1 MRTRIVCLVVL
12 MLLVFLPVGMAEEQ
26 PVFADLRNM
35 APAGTFLES
44 GQEPV
49 YDTNSYRSE
58 HIAITISKERVDQA
72 DVTIADIYV
81 TSVQYLRR
89 AFSAGAWRKPADR
102 VSSIALSNNAIL
114 AISGDYASLLDAGL
128 VAANGEIYRKSDNK
142 ARDNCL
148 IYTDGR
154 MVTYPRRAMKSAE
167 MMTDDLWHSFL
178 FGPRLLDDDGQP
190 FPKFDSKVGVAN
202 PRSVIGY
209 YAPGHYCFVLVDGRS
224 SQSKGLAM
232 TPLSRFMSELGCK
245 QAYNLDGGQSAMM
258 YFRGEIITEPY
269 NGGRK
274 ISDIVYIG
282 LQ

>member
-1 MRTRIVCLVVL
+1 MRTKLAWLLALI
-12 MLLVFLPVGMAEEQ
+12 MLFSISAVAAEEK
-26 PVFADLRNM
+26 PVFADLRAL
-35 APAGTFLES
+35 APEGTFLAPGS
-44 GQEPV
+44 EPV
-49 YDTNSYRSE
+49 FNANSYRSE
-58 HIAITISKERVDQA
+58 HIAITITKQRVDDA

-81 TSVQYLRR
+81 SSVEYLRR
-89 AFSAGAWRKPADR
+89 AFSNGGWRKPADR
-102 VSSIALSNNAIL
+102 VASIALSNNAIL
-114 AISGDYASLLDAGL
+114 AISGDYASLLDVGL
-128 VAANGEIYRKSDNK
+128 VAANGEVFRKSDNK

-148 IYTDGR
+148 ILTDGT
-154 MVTYPRRAMKSAE
+154 MVTYPRRAMKSAD
-167 MMTDDLWHSFL
+167 MMTDNLWHSFL

-224 SQSKGLAM
+224 AQSKGLAM

-245 QAYNLDGGQSAMM
+245 AAYNLDGGQSAMM
-258 YFRGEIITEPY
+258 YFRGEIITQPY

-274 ISDIVYIG
+274 ITDIVYIG